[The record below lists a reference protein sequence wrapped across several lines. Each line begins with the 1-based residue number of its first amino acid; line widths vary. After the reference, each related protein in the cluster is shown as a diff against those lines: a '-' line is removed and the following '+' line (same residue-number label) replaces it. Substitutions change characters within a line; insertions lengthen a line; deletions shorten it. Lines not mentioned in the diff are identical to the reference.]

1 MVRQQLIVALPGAF
15 GPQRQTENKTVALE
29 ETRFHQIADETI
41 ETLSDVIDDV
51 LGDDLEVDLQS
62 GILTIELDSGE
73 QFIINKHGPN
83 RQVWLSSPV
92 SGASHYDFDEDNET
106 WTSTRGSTT
115 LNDQLSADLA
125 VKTGNKL
132 DLG

>member
-1 MVRQQLIVALPGAF
+1 M
-15 GPQRQTENKTVALE
+15 TVALE

-41 ETLSDVIDDV
+41 ETLSDVIDDA
-51 LGDDLEVDLQS
+51 LGDDLDVDLQS
-62 GILTIELDSGE
+62 GILTIELESGE

-115 LNDQLSADLA
+115 LHDQLAADLA

>member
-1 MVRQQLIVALPGAF
+1 M
-15 GPQRQTENKTVALE
+15 ALE

-41 ETLSDVIDDV
+41 ETLSDIIDDA

-115 LNDQLSADLA
+115 LNDQLSTDLA

>member
-1 MVRQQLIVALPGAF
+1 M
-15 GPQRQTENKTVALE
+15 ALE
-29 ETRFHQIADETI
+29 ETRFHQIADYTI
-41 ETLSDVIDDV
+41 ENLSDTIDDA
-51 LGDDLEVDLQS
+51 LGDSIDVDLQS

-73 QFIINKHGPN
+73 QFIVNKHGPN

-92 SGASHYDFDEDNET
+92 SGASHYDFDDDNET

-125 VKTGNKL
+125 VKTGHKL